1 MFLKI
6 ATLLAILGLLL
17 SLLLAIIQ
25 AFLMG
30 SMGYY
35 YFGSSMQV
43 IYRLL
48 TLGEVITP
56 TVPLI
61 VFLVAFFFS
70 LKLKQN

>member
-1 MFLKI
+1 MFLRI

-25 AFLMG
+25 AFLVS

-48 TLGEVITP
+48 NLGEVISLTG
-56 TVPLI
+56 PLI
-61 VFLVAFFFS
+61 VFFVAFFLS
-70 LKLKQN
+70 LKSKQN